1 MFSSNGYE
9 FLLCVFLTNPC
20 QASYLQKAGFDVC
33 VLERRNVVGGAAVT
47 EELVPGLP
55 NTTVTTY
62 AIGRSYAPLS
72 RSLEHGP
79 CSQTH
84 TLISWCKTVEDL
96 HQKVSCLGLYIKQ
109 MDKFYYDTLILY
121 LRRHIQPYSLAI
133 ALPSL
138 PFMEVWLSCIKLTDV
153 LVESK

>member
-9 FLLCVFLTNPC
+9 FLLYVFLTNPC

-47 EELVPGLP
+47 EELIPGLT
-55 NTTVTTY
+55 NKTVATLAT
-62 AIGRSYAPLS
+62 GRSHAPLV

-84 TLISWCKTVEDL
+84 NLISWSQNSGRPSPESLVPGTV
-96 HQKVSCLGLYIKQ
+96 HQADGQ
-109 MDKFYYDTLILY
+109 IL
-121 LRRHIQPYSLAI
+121 LR
-133 ALPSL
+133 
-138 PFMEVWLSCIKLTDV
+138 
-153 LVESK
+153 